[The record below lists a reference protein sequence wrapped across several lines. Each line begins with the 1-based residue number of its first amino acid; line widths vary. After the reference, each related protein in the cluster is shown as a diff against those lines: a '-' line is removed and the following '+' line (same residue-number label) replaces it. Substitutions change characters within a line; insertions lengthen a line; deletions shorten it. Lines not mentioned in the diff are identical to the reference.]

1 MQSFSF
7 FRLRFPTLLITSTL
21 AHHPSSCAL
30 DSRQYRSSLLPRIP
44 PKIQRRRNSEGLSCC
59 AGRLFLDPVNE
70 YRYKGYQYALTV
82 GYDGGEFNGWQAQR
96 HKNQARVPTV
106 QQTIE
111 SALSRVLKVPVDSI
125 RLIGAS
131 RTDTGV
137 HARGQIASFMS
148 ERPLDTNRLVLA
160 VNSRLPRTVRVF
172 SARWVNPDFHPL
184 VHVRRKRYSYK
195 VHTGVILDPLCR
207 FDRWHVPLALDISL
221 VRQAARAMEG
231 KHDFEH
237 FSGAKTEALGR
248 GRDSHRSIDI
258 FNVEEIQD
266 GLRFDI
272 VGAGFLYH
280 QVRHVVGACIGLACG
295 LYDLQYLTTLLSGSA
310 AGQHHNPKWQMGRA
324 HGLCLEEIELVDLP
338 PPTKLIH
345 PEYEHDEYGR
355 VSSINTSNMVERPGG
370 D

>member
-106 QQTIE
+106 QQEMQESISRRFNINIVIDGFEILIHKCCQTIE

-195 VHTGVILDPLCR
+195 
-207 FDRWHVPLALDISL
+207 
-221 VRQAARAMEG
+221 
-231 KHDFEH
+231 
-237 FSGAKTEALGR
+237 
-248 GRDSHRSIDI
+248 
-258 FNVEEIQD
+258 
-266 GLRFDI
+266 
-272 VGAGFLYH
+272 
-280 QVRHVVGACIGLACG
+280 
-295 LYDLQYLTTLLSGSA
+295 
-310 AGQHHNPKWQMGRA
+310 
-324 HGLCLEEIELVDLP
+324 
-338 PPTKLIH
+338 
-345 PEYEHDEYGR
+345 
-355 VSSINTSNMVERPGG
+355 
-370 D
+370 